1 MGMGWLVLQ
10 NGKSI
15 GYVPHKKGQE
25 DGGDDT
31 QETTWVVVKMYH
43 FPEQVDWVV
52 SHKIGQEKSSGQEQN
67 EKRYGGVVE
76 WCCSQTRSDR

>member
-1 MGMGWLVLQ
+1 MASQLGMFHTR
-10 NGKSI
+10 K
-15 GYVPHKKGQE
+15 
-25 DGGDDT
+25 DRRMGGDDT

-67 EKRYGGVVE
+67 KKRYGGVVE